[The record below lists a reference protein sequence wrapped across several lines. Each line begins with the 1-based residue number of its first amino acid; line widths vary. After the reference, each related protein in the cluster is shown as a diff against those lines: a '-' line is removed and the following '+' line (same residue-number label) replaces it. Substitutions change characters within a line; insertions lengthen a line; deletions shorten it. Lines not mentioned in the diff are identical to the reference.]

1 MQPAEPVQPAMA
13 QRKRLIDSRYVART
27 QMQLGG
33 PQVLLESPEM
43 DRLWDRNHVRLV
55 QTPAQ
60 RNLRRSRIKFAR

>member
-1 MQPAEPVQPAMA
+1 
-13 QRKRLIDSRYVART
+13 
-27 QMQLGG
+27 MQLGG